1 MNDWL
6 HKGGSIKQINL
17 PRIMRD
23 RTIIVR
29 ERCSNHGKEDN
40 KKVGLGVLE

>member
-1 MNDWL
+1 MSDWL
-6 HKGGSIKQINL
+6 RKGRLIKQINL

-23 RTIIVR
+23 RTLIVR
-29 ERCSNHGKEDN
+29 ERHSNHGKEDN